1 MKRILILGATGML
14 GHKLVQAFRGR
25 FDTWATTRS
34 PFARLERFGI
44 YEQDRTIS
52 NVDAN
57 DFDTV
62 IDAIGK
68 CRPDVV
74 VNCVGI
80 IKQLPESHDP
90 IVSLKINSLLPHQL
104 GRLCRTANARLI
116 HISTDC
122 VFNGKKGN
130 YTESD
135 PSDADDL
142 YGKTKFLGEVSGE
155 GCLTLRTSIIGRE
168 MTGSKSLIDW
178 FLSHRGKKIKGFA
191 KAVYTG
197 LTTNRFAEII
207 ATIIESHKNLSGL
220 YQVSS
225 DPIDKY
231 ELLKMANRYY
241 DANIDI
247 EKDSDFFCNRSL
259 DSTRFREAVS
269 FTPPG
274 WKSMIEEMAN
284 DPTPYDSW
292 HRA

>member
-14 GHKLVQAFRGR
+14 GHKLVQSFRDR
-25 FDTWATTRS
+25 FDTWTTTRAS
-34 PFARLERFGI
+34 FARLERFGI
-44 YEQDRTIS
+44 YAKDRTIS
-52 NVDAN
+52 GIDAGDVDSIVDA
-57 DFDTV
+57 V
-62 IDAIGK
+62 GK
-68 CRPDVV
+68 CRPDVI
-74 VNCVGI
+74 VNCIGI
-80 IKQLPESHDP
+80 IKQLPEAHDP
-90 IVSLKINSLLPHQL
+90 VVSLKINSLLPHQM
-104 GRLCRTANARLI
+104 GRLCRASGARLI

-135 PSDADDL
+135 PSDAEDL

-168 MTGSKSLIDW
+168 MTSSKSLIDW
-178 FLSHRGKKIKGFA
+178 FLSHRGKKIKCFA

-207 ATIIESHKNLSGL
+207 ATIIESHENLSGL

-231 ELLKMANRYY
+231 ELLKLANRHYG
-241 DANIDI
+241 AGVDI
-247 EKDSDFFCNRSL
+247 EKDTDFFCDRSL
-259 DSTRFREAVS
+259 NSSRFREAAG
-269 FTPPG
+269 FTPPS
-274 WKSMIEEMAN
+274 WESMMEEMAN

-292 HRA
+292 RQA